1 MRDSSSTNIIQ
12 STLAIQAFSDAFCAE
27 QHLSAP
33 TRYEKKI
40 PKQCAS
46 PPKTSISLPGIS
58 TALQIEIPSPGCDG
72 KRPWL
77 AIEVLLEGRRGPSE
91 AKAKLPSELRNANL
105 AEKTCAPPCLY
116 KMIWHARSICMCIYN
131 NIYIYTH
138 TQTYIHTQ
146 YMVGLYIQV
155 STKN

>member
-1 MRDSSSTNIIQ
+1 LRDSSSTNIIE

-27 QHLSAP
+27 QHLSAQ

-46 PPKTSISLPGIS
+46 SLKTSISLPGIS

-116 KMIWHARSICMCIYN
+116 KMIWHARSVYIY
-131 NIYIYTH
+131 IYIYTY
-138 TQTYIHTQ
+138 TDIHTQ